1 MASAGAKDLEMTFDD
16 SMAVLFLIVTLL
28 LGYILSSISESVR
41 HRRALE
47 REREAREAERRDKA
61 FERRVTFQRATLL
74 DLQDA
79 IMDLMRTS
87 GAMHHKDIM
96 ALKQTGEWQKHL
108 YGDELSEANR
118 LAMART
124 SMLTVRVRDTKVRE
138 LIARLKD
145 YSWKTWRSKTPD
157 DSDVAALPMP

>member
-1 MASAGAKDLEMTFDD
+1 
-16 SMAVLFLIVTLL
+16 MAVWFPIVTLL

-41 HRRALE
+41 HRRTLE

-74 DLQDA
+74 ELQDA

-87 GAMHHKDIM
+87 GAMHHQDIM
-96 ALKQTGEWQKHL
+96 ALKRTGQWQKQF
-108 YGDELSEANR
+108 YGDELSEAHR

-124 SMLTVRVRDTKVRE
+124 TVLTVRVRDIRVRE
-138 LIARLKD
+138 L
-145 YSWKTWRSKTPD
+145 
-157 DSDVAALPMP
+157 VANHLPKHRPRIQQD

>member
-1 MASAGAKDLEMTFDD
+1 
-16 SMAVLFLIVTLL
+16 MAVWFPIVTLL

-41 HRRALE
+41 HRRAVE

-74 DLQDA
+74 ELQDA
-79 IMDLMRTS
+79 IMGLMRTS

-96 ALKQTGEWQKHL
+96 ALNQTGQWQKEL
-108 YGDELSEANR
+108 FGDELSEANR

-124 SMLTVRVRDTKVRE
+124 TVLTVRVRD
-138 LIARLKD
+138 AR
-145 YSWKTWRSKTPD
+145 
-157 DSDVAALPMP
+157 V

>member
-1 MASAGAKDLEMTFDD
+1 
-16 SMAVLFLIVTLL
+16 MAVWFPIVTLL

-41 HRRALE
+41 HRRTLE

-74 DLQDA
+74 EFQDA

-87 GAMHHKDIM
+87 GAMHHQDIM
-96 ALKQTGEWQKHL
+96 ALKRTGQWQKQF
-108 YGDELSEANR
+108 YGDELSEAHR

-124 SMLTVRVRDTKVRE
+124 TVLTVRVRDIRVRE
-138 LIARLKD
+138 L
-145 YSWKTWRSKTPD
+145 
-157 DSDVAALPMP
+157 VANHLPKHRPRIQQD